1 MSIMAQ
7 ETAGS
12 APLAVIAVQCCR
24 REIVTPTGPHPAHAV
39 VTKYIDAVV
48 GGAGGLP
55 LLVPAEGGAD
65 AAEAVLARID
75 GLLVPGSPSN
85 VEPHHY
91 RGASDA
97 PGMLHDPARDAIAL
111 PLLRAAVKADLPVLG
126 DLPRHSGTE
135 RRLGRHAPS
144 AASRGCRAAR
154 SPCAKARQPRR
165 ALFPSRPWRGT
176 DTGRRAGDARGRR
189 AELPSTRSIARAST
203 VSRPR
208 SPSKPLR
215 PMARSRRSAWR
226 RRASSSACSGTRNSA
241 SQRIRFRCGCSRPSA
256 RPAAAAR
263 EAVPA
268 RSTSVS
274 ADERRGVC
282 FFSRGRRGVL
292 GRGR

>member
-91 RGASDA
+91 RGASNA

-111 PLLRAAVKADLPVLG
+111 PLLRAAVKADLPVLAICRG
-126 DLPRHSGTE
+126 IQELNVALGGTLHPQLHEVAGRLDHRAPKLDSLDARYSHRAHGVELIPGGVLETLAGTRRIAVNSLHSQGID
-135 RRLGRHAPS
+135 RLAAGLTVEAVAPDGQIEAVCVA
-144 AASRGCRAAR
+144 AASFVVGVQWHPEFRFAEDPFSLRLFQAFGAACRCR
-154 SPCAKARQPRR
+154 
-165 ALFPSRPWRGT
+165 
-176 DTGRRAGDARGRR
+176 
-189 AELPSTRSIARAST
+189 
-203 VSRPR
+203 
-208 SPSKPLR
+208 
-215 PMARSRRSAWR
+215 ARSRS
-226 RRASSSACSGTRNSA
+226 C
-241 SQRIRFRCGCSRPSA
+241 
-256 RPAAAAR
+256 
-263 EAVPA
+263 
-268 RSTSVS
+268 
-274 ADERRGVC
+274 
-282 FFSRGRRGVL
+282 
-292 GRGR
+292 